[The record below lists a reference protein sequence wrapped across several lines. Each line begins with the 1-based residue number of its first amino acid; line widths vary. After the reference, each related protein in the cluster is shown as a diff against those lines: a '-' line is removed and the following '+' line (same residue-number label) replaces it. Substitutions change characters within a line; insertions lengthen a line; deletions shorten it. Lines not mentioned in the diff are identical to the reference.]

1 MHRQQLDALEAAVA
15 AEREAGAAL
24 EADLRLMHQAH
35 ARQLAAL
42 DTEFRCGA
50 YQKQYAAV
58 VAQKAQ
64 LEAQLESLTPL
75 VHTPHPASLSLGR
88 EATSWLEAGRVR
100 CPVSGAG
107 LRVSA
112 APVAVSVAAR
122 LGDVATWGRR
132 CYTICHGPRTVP
144 DVV

>member
-1 MHRQQLDALEAAVA
+1 
-15 AEREAGAAL
+15 
-24 EADLRLMHQAH
+24 
-35 ARQLAAL
+35 
-42 DTEFRCGA
+42 
-50 YQKQYAAV
+50 

-100 CPVSGAG
+100 LSGKRG
-107 LRVSA
+107 
-112 APVAVSVAAR
+112 PVAVSVAAR

-132 CYTICHGPRTVP
+132 CYTIWHGPSTVP